1 MKRFALAAALFC
13 AMPLRS
19 ADRSAMS
26 TAQPLTP
33 AQALA
38 SLQVEAGLRVELVA
52 AEPMVASPC
61 AVAWDE
67 RGRMFVVENRGYPVG
82 PGSNQPP
89 AGVIAML
96 ESTKHDGVYDKR
108 TEFATGLTFP
118 NGIMCWRGGVIVTCA
133 PDIFFLQ
140 DTDGDGKAD
149 VKKVLLT
156 GFGTTSTTQLRVSHP
171 TLGLDGYIQDRKSTR
186 LNSSHT

>member
-52 AEPMVASPC
+52 AEPMIASPC

-67 RGRMFVVENRGYPVG
+67 RGRMFVVENRGYPVEIG
-82 PGSNQPP
+82 R
-89 AGVIAML
+89 AHV
-96 ESTKHDGVYDKR
+96 
-108 TEFATGLTFP
+108 
-118 NGIMCWRGGVIVTCA
+118 
-133 PDIFFLQ
+133 
-140 DTDGDGKAD
+140 
-149 VKKVLLT
+149 
-156 GFGTTSTTQLRVSHP
+156 
-171 TLGLDGYIQDRKSTR
+171 
-186 LNSSHT
+186 